1 VNPLAI
7 EAEARRIWEVRELT
21 FPHFT
26 RMRWEDGTWLARLT
40 TYAEARRQLEHCM
53 PEIPTPYVD
62 TDAALNQPDSEALAQ
77 LYEARAGAMEQ
88 QAADARSPQQAEG
101 LRLGAGSFR
110 RKAEAIRKR
119 LEATEK

>member
-1 VNPLAI
+1 MNPLAI

-21 FPHFT
+21 FPRFT

-40 TYAEARRQLEHCM
+40 TYAEARHQLEHCM
-53 PEIPTPYVD
+53 TEIPTPYVD
-62 TDAALNQPDSEALAQ
+62 TEAEQPDSEALAQ

-88 QAADARSPQQAEG
+88 EAADARSPQQAEG

-110 RKAEAIRKR
+110 RKAEAIRRR
-119 LEATEK
+119 LT